1 MKYVNYAVETKVN
14 KRNGLAMFLILL
26 ALIVFCLTFFMLR
39 PKFTQTKIEYD
50 KQVSTEKQIESLT
63 SSVNNKKEHLNGE
76 TKKTNSELV
85 KSQIVTEMG
94 ATAEKHSL
102 SVDKL
107 TSEDVKTV
115 ADSDLG
121 SLTVNME
128 LRGYL
133 KDVQAFIADLDARE
147 DVSHVSKMSYR
158 LANQEFVW
166 MHRAIDEDLA
176 VSWLGSGNNPEED
189 EAEEEE
195 ALPSITVNDLLQH
208 GVATCYIQ
216 VQFIGRA

>member
-14 KRNGLAMFLILL
+14 KRNGLAMFLILC
-26 ALIVFCLTFFMLR
+26 ALIVFCVAFFMLR
-39 PKFTQTKIEYD
+39 PKFTQTKTEYD

-63 SSVNNKKEHLNGE
+63 TSVNNRKEHLDSE

-107 TSEDVKTV
+107 TSEDAKAVE
-115 ADSDLG
+115 DSDLS

-147 DVSHVSKMSYR
+147 DVSHVSKISYR
-158 LANQEFVW
+158 LADQEFIW

-176 VSWLGSGNNPEED
+176 VSWLGSGNNPDSEENTED
-189 EAEEEE
+189 D
-195 ALPSITVNDLLQH
+195 ALPAITVNDLLQH